1 MIALKQRWACAQE
14 LTFLSG
20 IVTTKYI
27 KMIMSAVLLPLTLFK
42 HFYSKTS
49 FFFLLWAIRKETAED
64 LHDGLGNKLI
74 RIQLL
79 TDMLLTRTSPID
91 QEKITLIEKIRK
103 NTDDLYATT
112 KDLVWMLDPENDSF
126 EQLSNRL
133 KNFVEDTFRETTVL
147 VRTITS
153 LKINGISFP
162 LTFNKNILLI
172 FQEAISNCIKYAG
185 AKNVLFIIKSYENG
199 TILFL
204 LKDNGKGFDL
214 NYSKKGNGLNNMHE
228 RAKRINAKLN
238 IFSNS
243 SDDHTLRDGYAYLIN
258 NSPSCVVVAS
268 YCSFDHAKNNLS
280 KDRPDVILLDIQ
292 LPGTN
297 GIDALPALKK
307 LLPDTYV
314 IVLTVYESEKTIL
327 HALANGANGY
337 FTKNNPFPKIIDA
350 IQEVTEGGG
359 PMSINVARTVIMSFQ
374 RNQNSPLT
382 KRETEVLILRSQGK
396 DRSQIAEEL
405 FIETE
410 TVKTHIKNIYSK
422 LNVNSR
428 ADSIR
433 VARENK
439 FI

>member
-1 MIALKQRWACAQE
+1 MSLKLLFVYFFLLSIIYFPFMIALKQRWACAQE
-14 LTFLSG
+14 LAFLSG

-49 FFFLLWAIRKETAED
+49 FFFFVMGQYIIFRYILAGKNSRKIKLIRKIRKQQEYKVRKETAED

-79 TDMLLTRTSPID
+79 TDMLLTRTSPVD

-126 EQLSNRL
+126 EQLGNRL
-133 KNFVEDTFRETTVL
+133 KNFVEDAFRGTTVL
-147 VRTITS
+147 VRTVTS
-153 LKINGISFP
+153 LNINGISFP
-162 LTFNKNILLI
+162 LMFNKNILLI

-214 NYSKKGNGLNNMHE
+214 NYSQKGNGLNNMHE

-243 SDDHTLRDGYAYLIN
+243 SGT
-258 NSPSCVVVAS
+258 S
-268 YCSFDHAKNNLS
+268 
-280 KDRPDVILLDIQ
+280 VIL
-292 LPGTN
+292 
-297 GIDALPALKK
+297 
-307 LLPDTYV
+307 
-314 IVLTVYESEKTIL
+314 
-327 HALANGANGY
+327 
-337 FTKNNPFPKIIDA
+337 KI
-350 IQEVTEGGG
+350 E
-359 PMSINVARTVIMSFQ
+359 P
-374 RNQNSPLT
+374 
-382 KRETEVLILRSQGK
+382 
-396 DRSQIAEEL
+396 
-405 FIETE
+405 
-410 TVKTHIKNIYSK
+410 IKNQYK
-422 LNVNSR
+422 Y
-428 ADSIR
+428 DDQY
-433 VARENK
+433 
-439 FI
+439 